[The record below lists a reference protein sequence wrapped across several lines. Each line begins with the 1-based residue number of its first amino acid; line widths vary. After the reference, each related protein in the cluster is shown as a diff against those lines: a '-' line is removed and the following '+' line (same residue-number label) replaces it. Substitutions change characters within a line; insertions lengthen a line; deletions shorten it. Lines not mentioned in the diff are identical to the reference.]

1 VAEDEDSQTDES
13 QKTEDPTP
21 RRLEEARNRGQVVY
35 SREINNWV
43 VLFAAT
49 LLIVMA
55 GPHITADIKDVL
67 KNFLEQSYAIPTDR
81 VGMGN
86 VIQQLFFRIGGDLI
100 LPLLCLSFAG
110 ALAGFLQTGPIFT
123 TDPITP
129 QLSKIS
135 IVKGFVRL
143 FSARSVAE
151 LVKGIIKLILVSV
164 AAVIVLKPYFSG
176 VEHFIG
182 LDFSQTLFDMQSLFL
197 KMMVAV
203 LSVLFFLAVLDYG
216 FQRHEFMKNMRM
228 SKQDI
233 REEFRQTE
241 GDPQIKGRLRQLR
254 EQRARQRM
262 MQAVPKAD
270 VVITNPTHY
279 AVALKYDSKEMDAPT
294 MVAKGVDLVAERIKA
309 VAKENNVPVVENA
322 TLARALYGS
331 MEIDQTIPQN
341 HYKAVAEVIS
351 YVFKLRGKKV

>member
-1 VAEDEDSQTDES
+1 MADEDSTDES

-21 RRLEEARNRGQVVY
+21 RRLEEARKRGQVVY

-49 LLIVMA
+49 VLVVTS
-55 GPHITADIKDVL
+55 GPHIMSDIKDVL
-67 KNFLEQSYAIPTDR
+67 RNFLEQSYAIPTDP
-81 VGMGN
+81 VGLTK
-86 VIQQLFFRIGGDLI
+86 VLEALFYRISGDI
-100 LPLLCLSFAG
+100 VLPLLCLAFAG

-129 QLSKIS
+129 ELSKIS
-135 IVKGFVRL
+135 IFKGFSRL

-151 LVKGIIKLILVSV
+151 LGKGIIKLILVSV
-164 AAVIVLKPYFSG
+164 AIVLVLKPYFNT
-176 VEHFIG
+176 VEHFVG
-182 LDFSQTLFDMQSLFL
+182 LDFSRTLFELQSLFL
-197 KMMVAV
+197 KMMVAI
-203 LSVLFFLAVLDYG
+203 LSVLFFLAIVDYM

-233 REEFRQTE
+233 REEYRQTE

-254 EQRARQRM
+254 EQKARQRM
-262 MQAVPKAD
+262 MQAVPTAD

-279 AVALKYDSKEMDAPT
+279 AVALKYNSLEMDAPT

-309 VAKENNVPVVENA
+309 VAKEHNVPVVENP
-322 TLARALYGS
+322 TLARALYSS
-331 MEIDQTIPQN
+331 MEIDQTIPRD

-351 YVFKLRGKKV
+351 YVFKLKGKKT

>member
-1 VAEDEDSQTDES
+1 VADEDSQTDES

-21 RRLEEARNRGQVVY
+21 RRLEEARKRGQVVY
-35 SREINNWV
+35 SREINNWM

-49 LLIVMA
+49 VLVVTA
-55 GPHITADIKDVL
+55 GPHIMSDMKDL
-67 KNFLEQSYAIPTDR
+67 LRNFIEQSYAIHTDPSGLR
-81 VGMGN
+81 DVLERM
-86 VIQQLFFRIGGDLI
+86 FYRISGDI
-100 LPLLCLSFAG
+100 VLPLLCLAFAG

-129 QLSKIS
+129 DLSKIS
-135 IVKGFVRL
+135 LLKGFNRL
-143 FSARSVAE
+143 FSARSVME
-151 LVKGIIKLILVSV
+151 LAKGVIKLILVSV
-164 AAVIVLKPYFSG
+164 AAVLVLKPYFNT
-176 VEHFIG
+176 VEHFVAI
-182 LDFSQTLFDMQSLFL
+182 DFSRTLFEMQALFL
-197 KMMVAV
+197 KMMVAI
-203 LSVLFFLAVLDYG
+203 LSVLFFLAIVDYT

-241 GDPQIKGRLRQLR
+241 GDPAIKGRLRQLR

-294 MVAKGVDLVAERIKA
+294 MVAKGVDLIAQRIKEIA
-309 VAKENNVPVVENA
+309 NENNVPVIENP
-322 TLARALYGS
+322 TLARALYSS
-331 MEIDQTIPQN
+331 MEIEQTIPRE
-341 HYKAVAEVIS
+341 HFKAVAEVIS
-351 YVFKLRGKKV
+351 YVFKLKGKKS

>member
-1 VAEDEDSQTDES
+1 LAEDDSQTDES

-21 RRLEEARNRGQVVY
+21 RRLEEARKRGQVIY
-35 SREINNWV
+35 SREINNWM

-49 LLIVMA
+49 VLVVMA
-55 GPHITADIKDVL
+55 GPHIMSDIKNL
-67 KNFLEQSYAIPTDR
+67 LRNFLEKSYAIPTDP
-81 VGMGN
+81 VGLSDVLEGM
-86 VIQQLFFRIGGDLI
+86 FFRISGDI
-100 LPLLCLSFAG
+100 VIPLLCLAFAG

-129 QLSKIS
+129 ELSKIS
-135 IVKGFVRL
+135 LIKGFGRL
-143 FSARSVAE
+143 FSARSVME
-151 LVKGIIKLILVSV
+151 LGKGIIKLLLVSI
-164 AAVIVLKPYFSG
+164 AAVLVLKPYFNT
-176 VEHFIG
+176 VEHFVRM
-182 LDFSQTLFDMQSLFL
+182 DFSRTLFEMQTLFL

-203 LSVLFFLAVLDYG
+203 LSVLFFLAIIDYL

-233 REEFRQTE
+233 KEEFKQTE
-241 GDPQIKGRLRQLR
+241 GDPHIKGKLRQLR

-294 MVAKGVDLVAERIKA
+294 MVAKGVDLIAQRIKEIA
-309 VAKENNVPVVENA
+309 NENNVPVIENA
-322 TLARALYGS
+322 ALARSLYNS
-331 MEIDQTIPQN
+331 MEIDQTIPRE

-351 YVFKLRGKKV
+351 YVFKLKGRKT

>member
-1 VAEDEDSQTDES
+1 MADEDSTDES

-21 RRLEEARNRGQVVY
+21 KRLEEARKRGQVVY
-35 SREINNWV
+35 SREINNWM

-49 LLIVMA
+49 VLVVVS
-55 GPHITADIKDVL
+55 GPHIMSDIKDVL
-67 KNFLEQSYAIPTDR
+67 RNFLEQSYAIPTDQ
-81 VGMGN
+81 VGLTK
-86 VIQQLFFRIGGDLI
+86 VLEALFYRISGDI
-100 LPLLCLSFAG
+100 VLPLLCLAFAG

-129 QLSKIS
+129 ELSKIS
-135 IVKGFVRL
+135 IFKGFGRL
-143 FSARSVAE
+143 FSARSMVE
-151 LVKGIIKLILVSV
+151 LGKGIIKLILISV
-164 AAVIVLKPYFSG
+164 AIVLVLKPYFNT
-176 VEHFIG
+176 VEHFVG
-182 LDFSQTLFDMQSLFL
+182 LDISRTLFELQSLFL
-197 KMMVAV
+197 KMMVAI
-203 LSVLFFLAVLDYG
+203 LSVLFFLAIVDYM

-233 REEFRQTE
+233 REEYRQTE

-254 EQRARQRM
+254 EQKARQRM
-262 MQAVPKAD
+262 MQAVPTAD

-279 AVALKYDSKEMDAPT
+279 AVALKYNSLEMDAPT

-309 VAKENNVPVVENA
+309 VAKEHNVPVVENP

-331 MEIDQTIPQN
+331 MEIDQTIPRD

-351 YVFKLRGKKV
+351 YVFKLKGKKT

>member
-1 VAEDEDSQTDES
+1 MADEDSTDES

-21 RRLEEARNRGQVVY
+21 KRLEEARKRGQVVY
-35 SREINNWV
+35 SREINNWM

-49 LLIVMA
+49 VLVVVS
-55 GPHITADIKDVL
+55 GPHIMSDIKDVL
-67 KNFLEQSYAIPTDR
+67 RNFLEQSYAIPTDQ
-81 VGMGN
+81 VGLTK
-86 VIQQLFFRIGGDLI
+86 VLEALFYRISGDI
-100 LPLLCLSFAG
+100 VLPLLCLAFAG

-129 QLSKIS
+129 ELSKIS
-135 IVKGFVRL
+135 IFKGFGRL
-143 FSARSVAE
+143 FSARSMVE
-151 LVKGIIKLILVSV
+151 LGQGIIKLILISV
-164 AAVIVLKPYFSG
+164 AIVLVLKPYFNT
-176 VEHFIG
+176 VEHFVG
-182 LDFSQTLFDMQSLFL
+182 LDISRTLFELQSLFL
-197 KMMVAV
+197 KMMVAI
-203 LSVLFFLAVLDYG
+203 LSVLFFLAIVDYM

-233 REEFRQTE
+233 REEYRQTE

-254 EQRARQRM
+254 EQKARQRM
-262 MQAVPKAD
+262 MQAVPTAD

-279 AVALKYDSKEMDAPT
+279 AVALKYNSLEMDAPT

-309 VAKENNVPVVENA
+309 VAKEHNVPVVENP

-331 MEIDQTIPQN
+331 MEIDQTIPRD

-351 YVFKLRGKKV
+351 YVFKLKGKKT